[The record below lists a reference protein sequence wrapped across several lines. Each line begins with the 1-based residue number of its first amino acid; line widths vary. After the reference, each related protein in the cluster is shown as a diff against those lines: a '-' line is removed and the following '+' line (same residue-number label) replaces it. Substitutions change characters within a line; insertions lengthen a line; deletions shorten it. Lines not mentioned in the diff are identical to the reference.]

1 MWDVTMHDLEY
12 QLHKLA
18 VRMEKR
24 GRKKLAEELFT
35 LASASHNYVPDFPDP
50 EDKPDTAN

>member
-1 MWDVTMHDLEY
+1 MHDLEY

-24 GRKKLAEELFT
+24 GRKKLAEELFI
-35 LASASHNYVPDFPDP
+35 LASASHNYSPDFP
-50 EDKPDTAN
+50 ECRRIVTGEEQS